1 MLKILCVYKPKT
13 KKKEGNQIMKNIQ
26 LIQKES
32 RGERKKGLKNKWNK
46 RKQNDNIANLKPCI

>member
-1 MLKILCVYKPKT
+1 
-13 KKKEGNQIMKNIQ
+13 MKNIQ